1 MLLAGVVVYIKSGS
15 YSFRI
20 LQRDLDIPQVP
31 YFGRAGRCG
40 QAGAPTKATCAIL
53 PYGYIHTFRS
63 MNGATAGARQH
74 LPAHFVRVEQVSP

>member
-1 MLLAGVVVYIKSGS
+1 MLLAGVVVYIKSGP

-40 QAGAPTKATCAIL
+40 QATCAIL

-63 MNGATAGARQH
+63 MNGAAATAGARQH